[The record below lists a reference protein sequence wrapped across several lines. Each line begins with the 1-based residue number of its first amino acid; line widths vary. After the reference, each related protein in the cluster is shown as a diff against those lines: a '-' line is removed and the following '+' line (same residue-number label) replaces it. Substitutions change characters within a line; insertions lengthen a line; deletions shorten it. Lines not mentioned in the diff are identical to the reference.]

1 MISIADKVS
10 LLELDMFFLGKHRT
24 IHPILIQDGNSIIL
38 IDAGLPQQ
46 FEHME
51 NEMLN
56 AGISAA
62 QLTHILITHQDLDH
76 IGCLPELSAVNA
88 SASIC
93 AHNLDAPYIRGD
105 EKLIKDN
112 IVPWQSELNALPSSR
127 VDQLLSDHEKMNIG
141 GGIKVIHTPGHTDGH
156 VSFLLEETGQLVVG
170 DALFYI
176 EGQLIIPGHD
186 LTVNVQ
192 EAIYSLEKLLTYEF
206 DELICYHGGICTDG
220 KNQIKTLL
228 NSLD

>member
-1 MISIADKVS
+1 MISIKDKVS

-38 IDAGLPQQ
+38 IDAGLPHQ

-93 AHNLDAPYIRGD
+93 AHSLDAPYIRGD

-112 IVPWQSELNALPSSR
+112 IVPWQSELNPLPSSR
-127 VDQLLSDHEKMNIG
+127 VDQLLSDHEKLNIG
-141 GGIKVIHTPGHTDGH
+141 GGIKVNHTPRHTDGH
-156 VSFLLEETGQLVVG
+156 NFISCYLVVTLLVFRSGLLETAAVCS
-170 DALFYI
+170 
-176 EGQLIIPGHD
+176 
-186 LTVNVQ
+186 
-192 EAIYSLEKLLTYEF
+192 YSANRRMF
-206 DELICYHGGICTDG
+206 
-220 KNQIKTLL
+220 
-228 NSLD
+228 